1 MQRHSAISLFAAVLT
16 AVSVCGPR
24 SWAQLRFEAEDY
36 STPKDAWVRDR
47 FAADKWN
54 LWSTDRDAEKKWSGG
69 VVLQSPPVKAD
80 RQSPGEGAP
89 PLHTRLTGIPAG
101 AYNVS
106 LKSGRVLAV
115 SLDGRTWKRYT
126 GGPLVTALRIDTGT
140 FDLWVDD
147 RYAMPKPE
155 QRGAAYYDCV
165 LLDRVASVAD
175 GIMNPGFEEV
185 DGEAPKAWEFW
196 SRDRGGSLRV
206 ATEHPHSGQRC
217 GRIVYEG
224 PRDWALN
231 ASPRFAVVPGE
242 ELCARL
248 WVRGAAASPV
258 TLAVVGVSGGRVV
271 AWNVGRTTKSVAAEW
286 KELKAYAVV
295 PEEVDQVYVRLVGR
309 GRTDLLADDAALRR
323 EKMEFPRRPHPKGWA
338 AKRIEERIGR
348 GVVALRTPRGVYI
361 GWRLLASDG
370 ANAAFD
376 VFRRIDA
383 GPPVRL
389 NATPLRQTTDFVD
402 ADPPPEPA
410 KVIYSVRP
418 AAGTG
423 GPSGAAVP
431 VERTDGTAYV
441 RIRLKDPETS
451 FQKVGIAD
459 LDGDGRYDYVIKQP
473 NTNVDPWSKVWYASK
488 EPYKI
493 EAYRHD
499 GTFLWRKSLGWA
511 IETGIWYS
519 PMIVFDLDGDGRA
532 EVMVKVGKG
541 DPRDPDGKVTT
552 GPEWLAVWDGMTG
565 RELARAPW
573 PSREGFGSYNHASRN
588 QLAVA
593 RLDGRTPCVLALRG
607 TYGRM
612 KVEAWQFHGGKLE
625 SLWKYDNEPYGARY
639 WGQGA
644 HFTLA
649 ADVDRDG
656 RDEIVLGS
664 AVLDDN
670 GVPLWSTGRGHPDHV
685 YLGDIDPGYPG
696 WEVSYGMETRQRKGG
711 IGLLEAGSGH
721 PIWAMEA
728 PNKHVHAKGMC
739 ADIDPTHPGLESYG
753 ADADGHK
760 RTDRRWLFAADGTLL
775 RKGLECPWGFSV
787 RTAFWDAD
795 LQKEIVSGRIM
806 DYQGQTPWDRIEGRV
821 VLVADILGDWREE
834 IVVTL
839 PGEMRIYTTTIPA
852 MDRRTCL
859 MQDPI
864 YRMDT
869 AMNAMGYAQPPML
882 SYCPEDRS
890 PNVNLTCLNSE
901 EDVGPVVRCRVVVSA
916 PRKPAL
922 RVRGTLE
929 LLSPAGAGVE
939 VLPHRFPVDVRPGRR
954 LVRTAVLRGRGTR
967 PVPGILRARLELED
981 GTRIEAAAPFRLPG
995 DLLRTGIIRQ
1005 AEDFAAESGGRV
1017 HIRTDKPGTAGK
1029 ALSHWDN
1036 AGHALSWKVRTPA
1049 GRYSLVF
1056 RYAAPHVARR
1066 RLYLDGKDIG
1076 TCTFPSSGGYG
1087 DNAAEWDHADFSRN
1101 GRTVELQLEK
1111 GEHTLR
1117 LVNADGR
1124 GLNLD
1129 YLALVP
1135 APPGKP

>member
-1 MQRHSAISLFAAVLT
+1 MQRSNAVSRFAAGLIV
-16 AVSVCGPR
+16 VSVCGLR
-24 SWAQLRFEAEDY
+24 SSAQQLRFEAEDY

-47 FAADKWN
+47 FAPDKWN
-54 LWSTDRDAEKKWSGG
+54 LWSTDRDAKKKWSGG

-80 RQSPGEGAP
+80 RQSPAEGAP

-126 GGPLVTALRIDTGT
+126 GGALAVALRIDDGT

-147 RYAMPKPE
+147 RYAMPEPK
-155 QRGAAYYDCV
+155 QRGSAYYDCV

-175 GIMNPGFEEV
+175 GIQNPGFEEV
-185 DGEAPKAWEFW
+185 AGEVPSAWEFW
-196 SRDRGGSLRV
+196 SRDRGGRLRI
-206 ATEHPHSGQRC
+206 ATDRPHSGQRC
-217 GRIVYEG
+217 ARLVYEG
-224 PRDWALN
+224 SRDWALN
-231 ASPRFAVVPGE
+231 ASPRFAVRPGE

-248 WVRGAAASPV
+248 WVRGASASPV
-258 TLAVVGVSGGRVV
+258 TLAVVGLSGGRVA
-271 AWNVGRTTKSVAAEW
+271 AWNVGRTTRTLTAEW

-295 PEEVDQVYVRLVGR
+295 PEDVDQVYVRLVGR
-309 GRTDLLADDAALRR
+309 GRTDLLADDAALRH
-323 EKMEFPRRPHPKGWA
+323 EKMVFPKRPHPRGWA
-338 AKRIEERIGR
+338 TARTEERVGR
-348 GVVALRTPRGVYI
+348 GVVALRTPQGVYI
-361 GWRLLASDG
+361 GWRLLKSD
-370 ANAAFD
+370 AADVAFD
-376 VFRRIDA
+376 VYRRTN
-383 GPPVRL
+383 GRPERRL
-389 NATPLRQTTDFVD
+389 NPAPVRQTTDFID

-410 KVIYSVRP
+410 KVVYSVRP
-418 AAGTG
+418 AGGAG
-423 GPSGAAVP
+423 GPSGRAVP
-431 VERTDGTAYV
+431 IPAAETPYI
-441 RIRLKDPETS
+441 RIPLKDPDET

-459 LDGDGRYDYVIKQP
+459 LDGDGQYDYVIKQP

-499 GTFLWRKSLGWA
+499 GVFLWRRDLGWA

-532 EVMVKVGKG
+532 EVMVKVGEG
-541 DPRDPDGKVTT
+541 DPRAPDGKVAS

-565 RELARAPW
+565 KELARVPW

-593 RLDGRTPCVLALRG
+593 YLDGKTPCVLALRG

-612 KVEAWQFHGGKLE
+612 KVEAWQFHNGKLE
-625 SLWKYDNEPYGARY
+625 ALWKYDNEPYGARY

-649 ADVDRDG
+649 ADLDRDG

-696 WEVSYGMETRQRKGG
+696 WEVNYGMETAQRRGG
-711 IGLLEAGSGH
+711 IGLLEAGSGN
-721 PIWAMEA
+721 PIWAMED
-728 PNKHVHAKGMC
+728 PNRHVHGKGMC
-739 ADIDPTHPGLESYG
+739 ADIDPLRPGLECYG

-775 RKGLECPWGFSV
+775 RRGRDCPWGFSV

-806 DYQGQTPWDRIEGRV
+806 DYQGQAPWDRIEGRI
-821 VLVADILGDWREE
+821 VLIADVLGDWREE
-834 IVVTL
+834 IVATV
-839 PGEMRIYTTTIPA
+839 PGEMRIYTTAIPA

-859 MQDPI
+859 MQDRI

-890 PNVNLTCLNSE
+890 PNLNLTCLGP
-901 EDVGPVVRCRVVVSA
+901 EDDARAVQCRVVVSA
-916 PRKPAL
+916 PRTPKI
-922 RVRGTLE
+922 RVNGVLE
-929 LLSPAGAGVE
+929 LLPPAGVE
-939 VLPHRFPVDVRPGRR
+939 VVPNKFSVNVRPGGRM
-954 LVRTAVLRGRGTR
+954 VRTAAIHARGVRST
-967 PVPGILRARLELED
+967 PGILRARLKLADGAEL
-981 GTRIEAAAPFRLPG
+981 RAAAPFRLPS
-995 DLLRTGIIRQ
+995 DLLRVGIIRQ
-1005 AEDFAAESGGRV
+1005 AEDFTVENGGNV
-1017 HIRTDKPGTAGK
+1017 HIRTDKPGVAGK
-1029 ALSHWDN
+1029 ALSHWDD
-1036 AGHALSWKVRTPA
+1036 AGHALSWKVQTPA

-1056 RYAAPHVARR
+1056 RYAAPHTARR
-1066 RLYLDGKDIG
+1066 RLLLDGKEVG
-1076 TCTFPSSGGYG
+1076 TCAFPSSGGYG
-1087 DNAAEWDHADFSRN
+1087 DNAAEWDHVVFTRN
-1101 GRTVELQLEK
+1101 GRTVEFVLK
-1111 GEHTLR
+1111 RGEHTLK
-1117 LVNADGR
+1117 LVNTDGR

-1129 YLALVP
+1129 YLAFVP
-1135 APPGKP
+1135 IPVKKP